1 MEAKGK
7 VVRLYPAPSK
17 KEADIPSMPVGE
29 PISDLL
35 ARRILASQLEQVAG
49 PAGSAWLH
57 VSLGCAIVGLLALV
71 VALTQ

>member
-1 MEAKGK
+1 MEAKQGK

-17 KEADIPSMPVGE
+17 VEADIPSMPTGM

-49 PAGSAWLH
+49 KPASGGIAF
-57 VSLGCAIVGLLALV
+57 LLLV
-71 VALTQ
+71 VVISFAAVILWT